1 MQKTMEQLEYLEQ
14 GLQAAREAA
23 RGLAQIDDA
32 KIRAVLET
40 LAERTLASERQILV
54 ANRSDLSRMDASDP
68 KYDRLLLNPQRLA
81 DIAHDLKSVA
91 ALPSPVGE
99 LLEHRRLDNGLELSK
114 VRVPMGVIAVI
125 FESRPNVTFDV
136 FALCLKTLNACVL
149 KGSSDA
155 HDTNRVV
162 VGLIHE
168 VLAENGIDPAVVFL
182 APPQRE
188 YLSKIL
194 QATDTIDLAIPRGSK
209 ALIDFVRDNARVPVI
224 ETGAGIVHTYVD
236 KSADLD
242 KAKAIITNAKVRRPS
257 VCNAL
262 DTLILH
268 RDLLP
273 ALPALVDVMGKDFEV
288 EVFADEEAFE
298 ALSGHYAAGLRHAA
312 PEHFGTEFLS
322 LRMSVKTVSGIDQAL
337 EHIHRY
343 SSKHSEAIVAE
354 DPQVIERFLNSVDA
368 AAVYANT
375 STAFTDGGQFGMG
388 AEIGISTQK
397 LHARGPM
404 ALPGFGSNQKII
416 TPGTLKRPELQ
427 PQASGCRYVLRKPS
441 KTGTFLKSIQG
452 CTRCVFPKDIP
463 VP

>member
-1 MQKTMEQLEYLEQ
+1 MNDQQNHLEQ
-14 GLQAAREAA
+14 DLINCREAS
-23 RGLAQIDDA
+23 RKLAQCDDA

-40 LAERTLASERQILV
+40 LAGRTMEAEQQILQ
-54 ANRSDLSRMDASDP
+54 ANRSDLSRMSESDP
-68 KYDRLLLNPQRLA
+68 KYDRLLLNSERLG
-81 DIAHDLKSVA
+81 DIANDLRFVA
-91 ALPSPVGE
+91 ALPTPVGE
-99 LLEHRRLDNGLELSK
+99 ILEKTQLDNGLELSK
-114 VRVPMGVIAVI
+114 IRVPMGVIAVI

-155 HDTNRVV
+155 HHTNRVV
-162 VGLIHE
+162 VNMMHE
-168 VLAENGIDPAVVFL
+168 VLAEYDIDPAVVFL

-194 QATDTIDLAIPRGSK
+194 QATDCIDLAIPRGSK

-236 KSADLD
+236 TSADLAT
-242 KAKAIITNAKVRRPS
+242 AKTIITNAKVRRPS

-273 ALPALVDVMGKDFEV
+273 SLPYLMAAMGEDYQVDVY
-288 EVFADEEAFE
+288 ADEEAYQV
-298 ALSGHYAAGLRHAA
+298 LDGHYAAGLQRARA
-312 PEHFGTEFLS
+312 GHFGTEFLS
-322 LRMSVKTVSGIDQAL
+322 MKMSIKTVSGLAEAL
-337 EHIHRY
+337 EHIHQY

-354 DPQVIERFLNSVDA
+354 DPHIIEQFLDHVDA
-368 AAVYANT
+368 AAVYANA

-404 ALPGFGSNQKII
+404 ALPELTSYKWVIRGSGQV
-416 TPGTLKRPELQ
+416 R
-427 PQASGCRYVLRKPS
+427 V
-441 KTGTFLKSIQG
+441 
-452 CTRCVFPKDIP
+452 
-463 VP
+463 